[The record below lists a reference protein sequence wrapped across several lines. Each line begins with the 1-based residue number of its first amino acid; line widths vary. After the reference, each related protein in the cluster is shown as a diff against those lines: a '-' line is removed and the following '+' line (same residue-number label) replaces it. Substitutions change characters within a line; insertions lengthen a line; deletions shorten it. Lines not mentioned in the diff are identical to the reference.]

1 MPYTT
6 TIRTNAALLYLKKI
20 DAISQKRPCF
30 GTGAFVLKSEVI
42 QEILQFRGG
51 GGAGFDIL
59 SRQL

>member
-6 TIRTNAALLYLKKI
+6 TIPTNAALSYLKKI
-20 DAISQKRPCF
+20 DPISQKRPCF
-30 GTGAFVLKSEVI
+30 GTGAFVLKSEFI

-51 GGAGFDIL
+51 GGAGLDIL